1 MESLLSFIHFAP
13 VLFWYL
19 HVVNT
24 TQIPFETQGDTF
36 EPLCSAI

>member
-1 MESLLSFIHFAP
+1 MESLLSFIDVAL
-13 VLFWYL
+13 VLFRHL

-24 TQIPFETQGDTF
+24 TRIPFETQGDTF